1 MRYKKTDLIVL
12 HVKGNI
18 PDELGNELKEC
29 KLVPIDQGGGDA
41 RLMPRDVAY
50 GIMSQY
56 CEPGLRFLIEEWE
69 SARYAMQSRRH
80 DEKMT
85 ADEQAAECLR
95 RR

>member
-1 MRYKKTDLIVL
+1 MKTKSTDLIVL
-12 HVKGNI
+12 HIRGEI
-18 PDELGNELKEC
+18 PDELSDELRQ
-29 KLVPIDQGGGDA
+29 LRVIPIDHDDDDA

-69 SARYAMQSRRH
+69 SARFAMQSRRH

-85 ADEQAAECLR
+85 AEEQAAECLR